1 MAWATTRSPAIKEQR
16 PLAQA
21 GALSNKL
28 SENGSWNFVLTNTG
42 LQATH
47 VDDGLGTNGG
57 AGAVLSNTLHG
68 VFTDAMLNGGLN
80 ATLIDA
86 SAFSATPCW

>member
-1 MAWATTRSPAIKEQR
+1 M
-16 PLAQA
+16 
-21 GALSNKL
+21 
-28 SENGSWNFVLTNTG
+28 
-42 LQATH
+42 
-47 VDDGLGTNGG
+47 DDGLGTNGG

-86 SAFSATPCW
+86 SASRATPCW